1 MAAPSFWA
9 FSIQPGARLQQQ
21 VPKGASICLTGATLA
36 DPSNQRTV
44 LTASVGGVS
53 AVLCNL
59 FGRAGHEVAR
69 LGQPFHEDFELSVSG
84 GKSAVHVSG
93 FARGDL
99 GPAELL
105 KAVVSS
111 EAAAEPAEMSSSAQ
125 RARAAKAEEEEEDD
139 EEGEEEDEGD
149 YEDAEGEEE
158 GALNGEAGEEAEG
171 DGEGDEDE
179 GEEEVVINAQAA
191 K

>member
-1 MAAPSFWA
+1 MVCVLLVSCNRQCVHVHVTWTADPMAAPSFWA

-69 LGQPFHEDFELSVSG
+69 LGQPFHEDFELTVARGSQT
-84 GKSAVHVSG
+84 VHVSG
-93 FARGDL
+93 FARGKL
-99 GPAELL
+99 GPAEIVPHSVQDLSPV
-105 KAVVSS
+105 KNGNGNGPHYYHTS
-111 EAAAEPAEMSSSAQ
+111 ERGRLNEPGQGPCHA
-125 RARAAKAEEEEEDD
+125 ARAGKTSWC
-139 EEGEEEDEGD
+139 
-149 YEDAEGEEE
+149 
-158 GALNGEAGEEAEG
+158 LLRR
-171 DGEGDEDE
+171 
-179 GEEEVVINAQAA
+179 
-191 K
+191 